1 MGLRRHDLQEE
12 GENVVNMA
20 KVGRLRA
27 EELRLKTSHTAMKDE
42 APPPIY
48 IKSSPTRC
56 TVVAARGINVSRMN
70 VVDGCS
76 GDRKGPG
83 HLTQYMIRS
92 SWSGTKI

>member
-1 MGLRRHDLQEE
+1 
-12 GENVVNMA
+12 
-20 KVGRLRA
+20 
-27 EELRLKTSHTAMKDE
+27 MKDE

-92 SWSGTKI
+92 LVRDEDLIGSSPGPIVRGLIERRGTAFQG